1 MRKPQSTLTTQ
12 ELSIMKVIW
21 RFGSATVREV
31 YEALRENRRVAY
43 TTVMTMMNILE
54 AKGYLKKEK
63 EKDDRAFRYRP
74 ARAEQ
79 ATISSMVSEFVDR
92 VFDGASRPLLLHLV
106 KSGKLTEKERAEL
119 LRLMKESE

>member
-1 MRKPQSTLTTQ
+1 MRKAHSTLTTQ
-12 ELSIMKVIW
+12 ELAIMKVIW
-21 RFGSATVREV
+21 RLGSATVREV

-54 AKGYLKKEK
+54 VKGYLKKEK
-63 EKDDRAFRYRP
+63 EKDERAFRYRP

-106 KSGKLTEKERAEL
+106 KTGKLTEKERAEL
-119 LRLMKESE
+119 LRLMKEVE